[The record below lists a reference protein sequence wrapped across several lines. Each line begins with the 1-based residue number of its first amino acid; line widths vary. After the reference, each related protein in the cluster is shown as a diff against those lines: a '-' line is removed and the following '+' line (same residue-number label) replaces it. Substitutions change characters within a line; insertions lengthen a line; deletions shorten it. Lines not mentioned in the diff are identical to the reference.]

1 MNILQKIAFVLIIIG
16 AVNWLLIG
24 IFDFNLVSTIF
35 DMLTPVV
42 TRIIYAIVGIAGLI
56 SISVF
61 FTNRNDSNIM

>member
-16 AVNWLLIG
+16 AINWLLIG

-35 DMLTPVV
+35 DMITPIV
-42 TRIIYAIVGIAGLI
+42 TRIIYAIVGVAGLI

-61 FTNRNDSNIM
+61 FTNHEDNLM